1 MKMVPRFGKVFNFPP
16 FQVEKSDLIDRF
28 ELSEVEKKS
37 IIEDPLKAVPSSP
50 FGHLNHKW
58 ELFKSH
64 LMSGDEVWSF
74 SSIYNYRLS
83 SKEKRS
89 GFAILRDQTIV
100 TYFLTN
106 IEPLSSY

>member
-1 MKMVPRFGKVFNFPP
+1 MKMVPRFGRIYNFPP
-16 FQVEKSDLIDRF
+16 FVVIKSNLIDRF
-28 ELSEVEKKS
+28 ELSEIEKKS
-37 IIEDPLKAVPSSP
+37 IVEDPLKAVPPLP

-58 ELFKSH
+58 ESFKSY

-89 GFAILRDQTIV
+89 GFAILREHTV
-100 TYFLTN
+100 VAYFLTN
-106 IEPLSSY
+106 IEPISRY